1 MDSGE
6 KLTLPLIGKLLK
18 FQLLQVKVK
27 DQQRRENEKK
37 VLYGTWV
44 PRPQQVVGETQ
55 LKTLPLPKPPEPV
68 TWQSWKS
75 PCVLREGATHRC
87 V

>member
-18 FQLLQVKVK
+18 FQLLQVKSK
-27 DQQRRENEKK
+27 DQQRRESEKK

-44 PRPQQVVGETQ
+44 PRAQQVVGGTQ
-55 LKTLPLPKPPEPV
+55 LKTSPP
-68 TWQSWKS
+68 S
-75 PCVLREGATHRC
+75 
-87 V
+87 